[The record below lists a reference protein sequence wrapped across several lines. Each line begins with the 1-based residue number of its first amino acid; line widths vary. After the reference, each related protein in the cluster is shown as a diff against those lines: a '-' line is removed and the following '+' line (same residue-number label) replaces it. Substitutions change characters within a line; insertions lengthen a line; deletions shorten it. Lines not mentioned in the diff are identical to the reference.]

1 MCPCPK
7 PQTRES
13 FQLSRCVW
21 WILVHP
27 GASLPRLYRPLLEV
41 ASPCMVLESGQF
53 LSRSTNT
60 ATCQE
65 LHWSWWVRGH
75 GHCSSIKCPGWWE
88 ITLDLRWFC
97 YSWVHA
103 AKAKWGFVHLLL
115 WIFRSQSVQPKHA
128 KKVSWLLPAIFAF
141 RMWYPE
147 FFSKSRRLP
156 IRWFCFSLVLDSIT
170 QMVLD
175 GIRICRLSCFFA
187 AWCHVW
193 RAPLQQSRRHTG
205 PEMKLTIYWH
215 TVGHWS
221 HGVIGLVW
229 NLPDPMD
236 HNLSLE
242 LTHQQSWTMM

>member
-1 MCPCPK
+1 MQQVSPLHFHSLSHAAQSFTYMWWSRLDGPFDHDDRCALVRSPRPAK
-7 PQTRES
+7 ASS
-13 FQLSRCVW
+13 FQDAYGESWCLAKIV
-21 WILVHP
+21 P
-27 GASLPRLYRPLLEV
+27 TTEV

-115 WIFRSQSVQPKHA
+115 WIFRSQSVWPKHA

-141 RMWYPE
+141 RMW
-147 FFSKSRRLP
+147 FFK
-156 IRWFCFSLVLDSIT
+156 V
-170 QMVLD
+170 
-175 GIRICRLSCFFA
+175 
-187 AWCHVW
+187 
-193 RAPLQQSRRHTG
+193 
-205 PEMKLTIYWH
+205 
-215 TVGHWS
+215 
-221 HGVIGLVW
+221 
-229 NLPDPMD
+229 
-236 HNLSLE
+236 
-242 LTHQQSWTMM
+242 